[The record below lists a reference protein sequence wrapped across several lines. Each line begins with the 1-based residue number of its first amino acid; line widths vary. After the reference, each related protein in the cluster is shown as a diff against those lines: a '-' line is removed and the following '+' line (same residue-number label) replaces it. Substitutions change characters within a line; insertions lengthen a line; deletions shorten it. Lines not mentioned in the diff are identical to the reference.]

1 MIKNYLKSAVRNI
14 GRHPF
19 ISFINIFGLTVGLT
33 CCLLIITYII
43 NELSYDKF
51 NTDAKD
57 IRRVTRIFYASK
69 NVESLHLSA
78 IAAPFGPLLQS
89 AFPDI
94 KKITRVLPIRT
105 TAFHYKDKLFNEQNS
120 VFADEN
126 FFDFFTVPVVIGDH
140 ENALKEPYSI
150 MLSEAMAKKYF
161 GDTDPI
167 NKGIFLDN
175 VFLGKITHDFKV
187 TGVFKAFPANSHMHP
202 DILMSFS
209 TLKDPAIY
217 GANSL
222 ENDFGDNA
230 FFTYVLFPKDYNTD
244 RIESQLPD
252 FLDKYVHLGGTA
264 GNAKTHDGT
273 KLTFEKL
280 ADIHLHSHLDDEF
293 EENGDIK
300 RVYIF
305 SAIALFI
312 LLIACI
318 NYMNLSTARSVLRAK
333 EIGIRKVIGA
343 QRKEIISQFLS
354 ESVLITWFALA
365 LAMAATALLLP
376 MINHLANTNLAF
388 NSLLQ
393 WQILVL
399 VLFLPL
405 IIGLISGIYPAIFMS
420 SFLPVKV
427 LKGDMTMSRTRS
439 ERGTKLWPVFTK
451 TGSGGVSFRKVLVVL
466 QFSISIILII
476 ATSVV
481 YRQLQYIQKADLG
494 FNKDAVLTTGYV
506 GQLHPQYDAFRS
518 DLLKNAA
525 IKEIGRSSRIPSG
538 RLLDFQGGSVLVD
551 GVMKP
556 INGDLK
562 CISTDYGFIPTYGM
576 KMAAGRNFS
585 TAFSTDTNN
594 YIVNE
599 AAVRSLGWKTPQNA
613 IGKDITYGDVSGKV
627 IGIVKD
633 FHFESLHQTIT
644 PLLFR
649 LPSNNGYHV
658 MSVKVNSRNVQ
669 TAVSSLQ
676 ATWHKYLPDTP
687 FDFTFLDD
695 KFSQLYNSEQQQG
708 NLFTIFSC
716 IAIFIACL
724 GLFGLSAFT
733 ITQRVKEIGVR
744 KVLGA
749 SVRQIVLELSKDF
762 LLLVLISAVIAIPV
776 AGWSM
781 HEWLAD
787 FAFHTEM
794 SWWIFA
800 AAGIISL
807 IIAFVTISF
816 QSIKAALAN
825 PVKSL
830 RSE

>member
-1 MIKNYLKSAVRNI
+1 MHRVKS
-14 GRHPF
+14 
-19 ISFINIFGLTVGLT
+19 LT
-33 CCLLIITYII
+33 CCLLILSYII
-43 NELSYDKF
+43 NERSYDKF
-51 NTDAKD
+51 NTNAKD
-57 IRRVTRIFYASK
+57 IRRVTRIFYAAK

-78 IAAPFGPLLQS
+78 IAPPFGPLLQS

-94 KKITRVLPIRT
+94 KKITRVLPIGS
-105 TAFHYKDKLFNEQNS
+105 TAFHYKDKLFDEKNS
-120 VFADEN
+120 AFADEN

-140 ENALKEPYSI
+140 NNALKEPYSI
-150 MLSEAMAKKYF
+150 MLSETMAKKYF
-161 GDTDPI
+161 GDSDPI

-187 TGVFKAFPANSHMHP
+187 TGVFKSFPANSHMHP
-202 DILMSFS
+202 EILMSFS
-209 TLKDPAIY
+209 TLKDPVIY
-217 GANSL
+217 GENGLA
-222 ENDFGDNA
+222 NDFGGNA
-230 FFTYVLFPKDYNTD
+230 FYTYLLFPKDYNTD

-252 FLDKYVHLGGTA
+252 FLDKYVHLDGTG

-280 ADIHLHSHLDDEF
+280 TDIHLRSHLDDEF

-343 QRKEIISQFLS
+343 QRKEIIGQFLS
-354 ESVLITWFALA
+354 ESLLITWLA
-365 LAMAATALLLP
+365 LAMAMMATTFLLP

-393 WQILVL
+393 WQIL
-399 VLFLPL
+399 LPL
-405 IIGLISGIYPAIFMS
+405 LLLPFIIGLISGIYPAIFMS

-427 LKGDMTMSRTRS
+427 LKGI
-439 ERGTKLWPVFTK
+439 VK

-466 QFSISIILII
+466 QFSISIILIV
-476 ATSVV
+476 ATTVV
-481 YRQLQYIQKADLG
+481 YRQLQYIQKIDLG
-494 FNKDAVLTTGYV
+494 FSKDAVLTMAYV
-506 GQLHPQYDAFRS
+506 GQLDPQYDAFKA
-518 DLLKNAA
+518 DLLKNEA
-525 IKEIGRSSRIPSG
+525 IKDVGRSSRIPSG
-538 RLLDFQGGSVLVD
+538 RLLDYQNGSVSVD

-556 INGDLK
+556 IQGDLK
-562 CISTDYGFIPTYGM
+562 SISTDYGFIPTYGM
-576 KMAAGRNFS
+576 KMAAGRNFPKE
-585 TAFSTDTNN
+585 FSTDTNN
-594 YIVNE
+594 YIINE
-599 AAVRSLGWKTPQNA
+599 AAVRSLGWKTPQDA
-613 IGKDITYGDVSGKV
+613 IGNDITYGDTRGKV

-633 FHFESLHQTIT
+633 FHFESLHQAIT
-644 PLLFR
+644 PLLFGM
-649 LPSNNGYHV
+649 PPPGKSNYHV
-658 MSVKVNSRNVQ
+658 ISVKVDSRNVQ
-669 TAVSSLQ
+669 SAVSSLQ
-676 ATWHKYLPDTP
+676 ATWHKYLPETR

-695 KFSQLYNSEQQQG
+695 KFAQLYSSEQQQG
-708 NLFTIFSC
+708 KLFTIFSC

-733 ITQRVKEIGVR
+733 IAQRVKEIGVR
-744 KVLGA
+744 KILGA

-781 HEWLAD
+781 HKWLAD
-787 FAFHTEM
+787 FAFHTEI

-800 AAGIISL
+800 AAGIIAL

>member
-1 MIKNYLKSAVRNI
+1 LHRVKS
-14 GRHPF
+14 
-19 ISFINIFGLTVGLT
+19 LT
-33 CCLLIITYII
+33 CCLLILSYII
-43 NELSYDKF
+43 NERSYDKF
-51 NTDAKD
+51 NTNAKD
-57 IRRVTRIFYASK
+57 IRRVTRIFYAAK

-78 IAAPFGPLLQS
+78 IAPPFGPLLQS

-94 KKITRVLPIRT
+94 KKITRVLPIGS
-105 TAFHYKDKLFNEQNS
+105 TAFHYKDKLFDEKNS
-120 VFADEN
+120 AFADEN

-140 ENALKEPYSI
+140 NNALKEPYSI
-150 MLSEAMAKKYF
+150 MLSETMAKKYF
-161 GDTDPI
+161 GDSDPI

-187 TGVFKAFPANSHMHP
+187 TGVFKSFPANSHMHP
-202 DILMSFS
+202 EILMSFS
-209 TLKDPAIY
+209 TLKDPVIY
-217 GANSL
+217 GENGLA
-222 ENDFGDNA
+222 NDFGGNA
-230 FFTYVLFPKDYNTD
+230 FYTYLLFPKDYNTD

-252 FLDKYVHLGGTA
+252 FLDKYVHLDGTG

-280 ADIHLHSHLDDEF
+280 TDIHLRSHLDDEF

-343 QRKEIISQFLS
+343 QRKEIIGQFLS
-354 ESVLITWFALA
+354 ESLLITWLA
-365 LAMAATALLLP
+365 LAMAMMATTFLLP

-393 WQILVL
+393 WQIL
-399 VLFLPL
+399 LPL
-405 IIGLISGIYPAIFMS
+405 LLLPFIIGLISGIYPAIFMS

-427 LKGDMTMSRTRS
+427 LKGI
-439 ERGTKLWPVFTK
+439 VK

-466 QFSISIILII
+466 QFSISIILIV
-476 ATSVV
+476 ATTVV
-481 YRQLQYIQKADLG
+481 YRQLQYIQKIDLG
-494 FNKDAVLTTGYV
+494 FSKDAVLTMAYV
-506 GQLHPQYDAFRS
+506 GQLDPQYDAFKA
-518 DLLKNAA
+518 DLLKNEA
-525 IKEIGRSSRIPSG
+525 IKDVGRSSRIPSG
-538 RLLDFQGGSVLVD
+538 RLLDYQNGSVSVD

-556 INGDLK
+556 IQGDLK
-562 CISTDYGFIPTYGM
+562 SISTDYGFIPTYGM
-576 KMAAGRNFS
+576 KMAAGRNFPKE
-585 TAFSTDTNN
+585 FSTDTNN
-594 YIVNE
+594 YIINE
-599 AAVRSLGWKTPQNA
+599 AAVRSLGWKTPQDA
-613 IGKDITYGDVSGKV
+613 IGNDITYGDTRGKV

-633 FHFESLHQTIT
+633 FHFESLHQAIT
-644 PLLFR
+644 PLLFGM
-649 LPSNNGYHV
+649 PPPGKSNYHV
-658 MSVKVNSRNVQ
+658 ISVKVDSRNVQ
-669 TAVSSLQ
+669 SAVSSLQ
-676 ATWHKYLPDTP
+676 ATWHKYLPETR

-695 KFSQLYNSEQQQG
+695 KFAQLYSSEQQQG
-708 NLFTIFSC
+708 KLFTIFSC

-733 ITQRVKEIGVR
+733 IAQRVKEIGVR
-744 KVLGA
+744 KILGA

-781 HEWLAD
+781 HKWLAD
-787 FAFHTEM
+787 FAFHTEI

-800 AAGIISL
+800 AAGIIAL

>member
-1 MIKNYLKSAVRNI
+1 MIKNYLRSAFRNI
-14 GRHPF
+14 KRRPF

-33 CCLLIITYII
+33 CCLLILSYII
-43 NELSYDKF
+43 NERSYDKF
-51 NTDAKD
+51 NAHAKD
-57 IRRVTRIFYASK
+57 IRRVTRIFYAGK
-69 NVESLHLSA
+69 NVESMHLSA
-78 IAAPFGPLLQS
+78 IAPPFGPLLQN

-120 VFADEN
+120 VFAEEN
-126 FFDFFTVPVVIGDH
+126 FFDFFTVPVVTGDH
-140 ENALKEPYSI
+140 NNALKEPYSI
-150 MLSEAMAKKYF
+150 MLAEATAKKYF
-161 GDTDPI
+161 GDADPMG
-167 NKGIFLDN
+167 KGLLLDN
-175 VFLGKITHDFKV
+175 VYLGKIKHEFKV
-187 TGVFKAFPANSHMHP
+187 TGVFKAFPANSHIHP

-217 GANSL
+217 GESGL
-222 ENDFGDNA
+222 ENDFGGNA
-230 FFTYVLFPKDYNTD
+230 FFTYLLFPKDYNTD

-252 FLDKYVHLGGTA
+252 FLDKYVHLDGAA

-280 ADIHLHSHLDDEF
+280 TDIHLRSHLDDEF

-343 QRKEIISQFLS
+343 QRKEIIGQFLS

-365 LAMAATALLLP
+365 LAMVATAYLLP
-376 MINHLANTNLAF
+376 IVNHLANTNLEF
-388 NSLLQ
+388 DSLLQ
-393 WQILVL
+393 WQILVPVL
-399 VLFLPL
+399 VLPF
-405 IIGLISGIYPAIFMS
+405 IIGLVSGIYPAIFMS

-427 LKGDMTMSRTRS
+427 LKG
-439 ERGTKLWPVFTK
+439 VIK
-451 TGSGGVSFRKVLVVL
+451 TGSGGVSFRRVLVVL
-466 QFSISIILII
+466 QFSISIILIV
-476 ATSVV
+476 ATTVV
-481 YRQLQYIQKADLG
+481 YRQLQYIQKTDLG
-494 FNKDAVLTTGYV
+494 FSKDAVLTMAYV
-506 GQLHPQYDAFRS
+506 GELNPQYDAFKA
-518 DLLKNAA
+518 DLLKNTA
-525 IKEIGRSSRIPSG
+525 IEDVGRSSRIPSG
-538 RLLDFQGGSVLVD
+538 RLLDFQNGSVLVD

-556 INGDLK
+556 IKGDQK
-562 CISTDYGFIPTYGM
+562 YISTDYGFIPAYGM

-585 TAFSTDTNN
+585 QAFSTDTNN

-599 AAVRSLGWKTPQNA
+599 AAVRSLGWKIPQNA
-613 IGKDITYGDVSGKV
+613 IGKDIVYGGISGKV
-627 IGIVKD
+627 VGIVKD
-633 FHFESLHQTIT
+633 FHFESLHQAIT

-649 LPSNNGYHV
+649 LPSVSNSDYHV

-669 TAVSSLQ
+669 AAVNSLQ
-676 ATWHKYLPDTP
+676 AVWHKYLPDTP

-695 KFSQLYNSEQQQG
+695 KFRQLYNSEQQQG
-708 NLFTIFSC
+708 SLFTIFSC

-749 SVRQIVLELSKDF
+749 SVRQIVVELSKDF

-781 HEWLAD
+781 HKWLAD

-794 SWWIFA
+794 SWWIFV
-800 AAGIISL
+800 AAGIMAL

-825 PVKSL
+825 PVNSL
-830 RSE
+830 RGE

>member
-1 MIKNYLKSAVRNI
+1 MHRVKS
-14 GRHPF
+14 
-19 ISFINIFGLTVGLT
+19 LT
-33 CCLLIITYII
+33 CCLLILSYII
-43 NELSYDKF
+43 NERSYDKF
-51 NTDAKD
+51 NTNAKD
-57 IRRVTRIFYASK
+57 IRRVTRIFYAAK

-78 IAAPFGPLLQS
+78 IAPPFGPLLQS

-94 KKITRVLPIRT
+94 KKITRVLPIGS
-105 TAFHYKDKLFNEQNS
+105 TAFHYKDKLFDEKNS
-120 VFADEN
+120 AFADEN

-140 ENALKEPYSI
+140 NNALKEPYSI
-150 MLSEAMAKKYF
+150 MLSETMAKKYF
-161 GDTDPI
+161 GDSDPI

-175 VFLGKITHDFKV
+175 DFLGKITHDFKV
-187 TGVFKAFPANSHMHP
+187 TGVFKSFPANSHMHP
-202 DILMSFS
+202 EILMSFS
-209 TLKDPAIY
+209 TLKDPVIY
-217 GANSL
+217 GENGLA
-222 ENDFGDNA
+222 NDFGGNA
-230 FFTYVLFPKDYNTD
+230 FYTYLLFPKDYNTD

-252 FLDKYVHLGGTA
+252 FLDKYVHLDGTG

-280 ADIHLHSHLDDEF
+280 TDIHLRSHLDDEF

-343 QRKEIISQFLS
+343 QRKEIIGQFLS
-354 ESVLITWFALA
+354 ESLLITWLA
-365 LAMAATALLLP
+365 LAMAMMATTFLLP

-393 WQILVL
+393 WQIL
-399 VLFLPL
+399 LPL
-405 IIGLISGIYPAIFMS
+405 LLLPFIIGLISGIYPAIFMS

-427 LKGDMTMSRTRS
+427 LKGI
-439 ERGTKLWPVFTK
+439 VK

-466 QFSISIILII
+466 QFSISIILIV
-476 ATSVV
+476 ATTVV
-481 YRQLQYIQKADLG
+481 YRQLQYIQKIDLG
-494 FNKDAVLTTGYV
+494 FSKDAVLTMAYV
-506 GQLHPQYDAFRS
+506 GQLDPQYDAFKA
-518 DLLKNAA
+518 DLLKNEA
-525 IKEIGRSSRIPSG
+525 IKDVGRSSRIPSG
-538 RLLDFQGGSVLVD
+538 RLLDYQNGSVSVD

-556 INGDLK
+556 IQGDLK
-562 CISTDYGFIPTYGM
+562 SISTDYGFIPTYGM

-585 TAFSTDTNN
+585 EEFSTDTNN
-594 YIVNE
+594 YIINE
-599 AAVRSLGWKTPQNA
+599 AAVRSLGWKTPQDA
-613 IGKDITYGDVSGKV
+613 IGNDITYGDTRGKV

-633 FHFESLHQTIT
+633 FHFESLHQAIT
-644 PLLFR
+644 PLLFGM
-649 LPSNNGYHV
+649 PPPGKSNYHV
-658 MSVKVNSRNVQ
+658 ISVKVDSRNVQ
-669 TAVSSLQ
+669 SAVSSLQ
-676 ATWHKYLPDTP
+676 ATWHKYLPETR

-695 KFSQLYNSEQQQG
+695 KFAQLYSSEQQQG
-708 NLFTIFSC
+708 KLFTIFSC

-733 ITQRVKEIGVR
+733 IAQRVKEIGVR
-744 KVLGA
+744 KILGA

-781 HEWLAD
+781 HKWLAD
-787 FAFHTEM
+787 FAFHTEI

-800 AAGIISL
+800 AAGIIAL

>member
-1 MIKNYLKSAVRNI
+1 MIMIKNYLTSAFRNI
-14 GRHPF
+14 KRHTF

-33 CCLLIITYII
+33 CCLLISSYII
-43 NELSYDKF
+43 NECSYDKF
-51 NTDAKD
+51 NANVKD
-57 IRRVTRIFYASK
+57 IRRVTRIFYSSK

-105 TAFHYKDKLFNEQNS
+105 TAFHYKDKLFNEENS

-126 FFDFFTVPVVIGDH
+126 FFDFFTVPVVTGDH
-140 ENALKEPYSI
+140 TNALKEPYSI

-161 GDTDPI
+161 GDSDPI
-167 NKGIFLDN
+167 NKGILLDN
-175 VFLGKITHDFKV
+175 VFLGKIKHDFKV

-202 DILMSFS
+202 EILMSFS

-222 ENDFGDNA
+222 ENDFGGNA
-230 FFTYVLFPKDYNTD
+230 FFTYLLFPKDYNTD

-252 FLDKYVHLGGTA
+252 FLDKYVHLGNAA

-293 EENGDIK
+293 EVNGDIK

-354 ESVLITWFALA
+354 ESVMITWFALA

-393 WQILVL
+393 WQILVP
-399 VLFLPL
+399 VLLLSF

-427 LKGDMTMSRTRS
+427 LKGII
-439 ERGTKLWPVFTK
+439 K
-451 TGSGGVSFRKVLVVL
+451 TGSGGVSFRKVLVIL
-466 QFSISIILII
+466 QFSISIILIV
-476 ATSVV
+476 ATTVV

-494 FNKDAVLTTGYV
+494 FNKDAVLTMGYV
-506 GQLHPQYDAFRS
+506 GQLHPQYDAFKT

-525 IKEIGRSSRIPSG
+525 IKEVGRSSRIPSG

-556 INGDLK
+556 IKGDLK

-585 TAFSTDTNN
+585 KEFSTDTSNF
-594 YIVNE
+594 IVNE
-599 AAVRSLGWKTPQNA
+599 AAVRSLGWKTAQNA

-658 MSVKVNSRNVQ
+658 ISVKVNSRNVQ

-676 ATWHKYLPDTP
+676 ATWYKYLPDTP

-695 KFSQLYNSEQQQG
+695 KFGQLYRSEQQQG
-708 NLFTIFSC
+708 SLFTIFSFV
-716 IAIFIACL
+716 AIFIACL

-733 ITQRVKEIGVR
+733 ITRRVKEIGIR
-744 KVLGA
+744 KILGA

-762 LLLVLISAVIAIPV
+762 LQLVLISAVIAIPV
-776 AGWSM
+776 ARWSM
-781 HEWLAD
+781 HKWLAD

-800 AAGIISL
+800 AAGIIAL
-807 IIAFVTISF
+807 VIAFVTISF

-830 RSE
+830 RTE

>member
-14 GRHPF
+14 KRHPF

-43 NELSYDKF
+43 NERSYDKF
-51 NTDAKD
+51 NANVKD
-57 IRRVTRIFYASK
+57 IRRVTRIFYAGK

-78 IAAPFGPLLQS
+78 IAPPFGPLLQS
-89 AFPDI
+89 AFPGI

-120 VFADEN
+120 VFAEEN

-140 ENALKEPYSI
+140 NNALKEPYSI

-175 VFLGKITHDFKV
+175 IFLGKIKHDFKV
-187 TGVFKAFPANSHMHP
+187 TGIFKAFPANSHMHP

-230 FFTYVLFPKDYNTD
+230 FFTYLLFPKDYNTD

-264 GNAKTHDGT
+264 GNAKTHEGT

-333 EIGIRKVIGA
+333 EIGVRKVIGA

-365 LAMAATALLLP
+365 LAMAATAFLLP

-393 WQILVL
+393 WQIFVPVL
-399 VLFLPL
+399 LLPF
-405 IIGLISGIYPAIFMS
+405 IIGLISGIYPAIFLS

-427 LKGDMTMSRTRS
+427 LKGII
-439 ERGTKLWPVFTK
+439 K
-451 TGSGGVSFRKVLVVL
+451 TGSGRVSFRKVLVVL
-466 QFSISIILII
+466 QFSISIVLII
-476 ATSVV
+476 ATTVV

-494 FNKDAVLTTGYV
+494 FNKDAVLTMGYV
-506 GQLHPQYDAFRS
+506 GQLHPQYDAFKA

-551 GVMKP
+551 GVRKP
-556 INGDLK
+556 IKDDLK
-562 CISTDYGFIPTYGM
+562 CISTDYGFIPTYDM

-594 YIVNE
+594 FIVNE
-599 AAVRSLGWKTPQNA
+599 AAVRSLGWKTSQNA

-695 KFSQLYNSEQQQG
+695 KFRQLYNSEQQQG

-762 LLLVLISAVIAIPV
+762 LLLILISAVIAIPA

-800 AAGIISL
+800 AAGIIAL